1 MEETFFEELFLKMV
15 QLMPIFHE
23 KLGPAYDRV
32 DRVDKILK
40 KNQIGTVMMVGQK
53 GQMTSTMLGKCLD
66 MKKGSLTT
74 LIDSLE
80 EKGFVYRKRDEK
92 DRRRTWIRLTEQGQN
107 YRQEKYKLLKQEYAD
122 ILSSL
127 TEEELQELNASIE
140 KVINIINKL

>member
-1 MEETFFEELFLKMV
+1 MEEALFNDLFLNMV
-15 QLMPIFHE
+15 QLMPLFRK

-40 KNQIGTVMMVGQK
+40 KNQIGTVMMVGHN

-80 EKGFVYRKRDEK
+80 EKGFVYRERDKK
-92 DRRRTWIRLTEQGQN
+92 DRRKTWIRLTEQGQN
-107 YRQEKYKLLKQEYAD
+107 YRQEKYRLLKQEYAE
-122 ILSSL
+122 ILSNLSDK
-127 TEEELQELNASIE
+127 EVQELHESIV
-140 KVINIINKL
+140 KVVNIVDKL